1 MEPFT
6 FLAVAAMAVVRS
18 ERAQSPQPVPN
29 TPANIPPAFDCNM
42 RQFALQFASEAKL
55 GPHGWAVQGGK
66 GAAILSDAL
75 ELDTKCKKFDTLP
88 SASLPQSEDGG
99 SNVEQGRSTGEGT
112 ANVDAVAVAVV
123 VDAVHGI
130 DPTPQT
136 GARRNDGAATI
147 GSVHNPFKTI
157 DAALSAIRLRRSSS
171 SSSSRST
178 LYLRGGMTHW
188 LANTISI
195 GLEDSGLT
203 ISTYPNDPTP
213 GTISG
218 GIPIPTSAQWQPYD
232 VHGGKNIWS
241 VDLASLNLDD

>member
-1 MEPFT
+1 MSAQATMPCRT
-6 FLAVAAMAVVRS
+6 VRS
-18 ERAQSPQPVPN
+18 NADVTVRNVPA
-29 TPANIPPAFDCNM
+29 PHVCALSANIIVKM

-99 SNVEQGRSTGEGT
+99 SNVEQGRRTGEGT

-157 DAALSAIRLRRSSS
+157 DAALSAIRLRRSRS

-195 GLEDSGLT
+195 GLEDSTYTRAHCCKCKHDGGPFRGLFHCAT
-203 ISTYPNDPTP
+203 FLITFPFSISTK
-213 GTISG
+213 
-218 GIPIPTSAQWQPYD
+218 A
-232 VHGGKNIWS
+232 
-241 VDLASLNLDD
+241 A